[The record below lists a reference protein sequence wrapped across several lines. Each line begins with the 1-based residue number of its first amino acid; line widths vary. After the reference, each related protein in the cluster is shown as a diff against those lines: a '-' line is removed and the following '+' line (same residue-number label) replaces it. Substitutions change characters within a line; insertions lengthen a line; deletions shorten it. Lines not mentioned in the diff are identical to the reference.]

1 MATYID
7 NFNVSDNFLSQV
19 KESLGYPLVD
29 NSTLEELFTDDWIKQ
44 NVCGREA
51 EVFFTYFPLSTNIG
65 INVVGGVETTVDA
78 PPNCLG
84 VVHTAFVNGGSGG
97 NDNLMSGNPFYTSSI
112 VSISS
117 SSYRNY
123 GTPFDYN
130 NWMYSS
136 SQQQFFNK
144 ALQGTSNGY
153 YAYYDEVNDKII
165 AKALLSGIISVD
177 VGCYG
182 TSEESIPRRLRNRF
196 LNLCQYSL
204 AMRFSSILKM
214 QNSDL
219 PLSIDYSEIYD
230 SNKELYDNLVE
241 WMQNNSTYCI
251 MR

>member
-1 MATYID
+1 MSTYLE

-51 EVFFTYFPLSTNIG
+51 EVFFTYFPLATNIG
-65 INVVGGVETTVDA
+65 INVVGGNEITVDA
-78 PPNCLG
+78 PSNCLG
-84 VVHTAFVNGGSGG
+84 VVHTAFVSGGSGS
-97 NDNLMSGNPFYTSSI
+97 NNLMSGNPFYTSTI
-112 VSISS
+112 TSISS
-117 SSYRNY
+117 SSMRNY
-123 GTPFDYN
+123 GTVFDYN
-130 NWMYSS
+130 SYMYSS

-182 TSEESIPRRLRNRF
+182 ESEESIPKRLRIKY

-204 AMRFSSILKM
+204 AMKFSSILKM

-219 PLSIDYSEIYD
+219 PLTIDYSEIYD
-230 SNKELYDNLVE
+230 SNKELYDDLIE
-241 WMQNNSTYCI
+241 WCQHNSTYCI